1 MYATIKEWLGF
12 GGQDQSFGHSHDE
25 GGHSHGGAG
34 GHGHTHGVIDPSL
47 SSSERGIWAI
57 KWSFIILGITAVL
70 QLVVVVTSGSVALLA
85 DTIHNI
91 GDATT
96 AIPLWIAFAL
106 VRRKPTT
113 TFNYGLGRVED
124 LAGML
129 VVLIILFSAIVAGY
143 EAISRLIH
151 PEPITQ
157 LVAVAVAGVIGFIG
171 NEVVAVFRIRV
182 GRAMN
187 SAALIA
193 DGYHARTDGLT
204 SLAVVVG
211 AAGVWAGFPLA
222 DPIIGLLITIAI
234 FGIVWQSAKAVIT
247 RSLDGVSPG
256 VVEEIRHAT
265 EHVPGIGRLVEVKA
279 RWLGHKLNADLTIA
293 VDDSLTVAEANRI
306 TVALKDELREHLP
319 PLGLATVQFDTT
331 GVVAVE
337 GSAHGHHHAPEPFK
351 VDSPLAQGLLAI
363 VDTPD
368 GERIRLTVSAHAE
381 ALTAVVCIRRDG
393 GTVERLPL
401 LPTAGD
407 HHVFQSENAPAEPHE
422 FNADLQLSDGMR
434 QERLPFRME
443 EPEGHH
449 HQSNLSPRR

>member
-12 GGQDQSFGHSHDE
+12 GGQDPGFDHSHDE
-25 GGHSHGGAG
+25 GGHSHGGSG

-57 KWSFIILGITAVL
+57 KWSFIILAITAVL
-70 QLVVVVTSGSVALLA
+70 QLVVVSTSGSVALLA
-85 DTIHNI
+85 DTIHNV

-106 VRRKPTT
+106 VRRKPTA

-143 EAISRLIH
+143 EAISRLLH
-151 PEPITQ
+151 PQPITQ
-157 LVAVAVAGVIGFIG
+157 LVAVAVGGVIGFIG
-171 NEVVAVFRIRV
+171 NEAVAVFRIRV

-204 SLAVVVG
+204 SLAVVLG
-211 AAGVWAGFPLA
+211 AGGVWAGFPLT
-222 DPIIGLLITIAI
+222 DPIIGLLITVAI

-247 RSLDGVSPG
+247 RSLDGVSP
-256 VVEEIRHAT
+256 VVLDEIRHAA
-265 EHVPGIGRLVEVKA
+265 EHVPGIGRVVEVKA
-279 RWLGHKLNADLTIA
+279 RWLGHKLNADLTIS
-293 VDDSLTVAEANRI
+293 VDDSLTIAEANRI
-306 TVALKDELREHLP
+306 AIALKDELRGHLP
-319 PLGLATVQFDTT
+319 PLGLATVQFDTP
-331 GVVAVE
+331 GVVPVE
-337 GSAHGHHHAPEPFK
+337 RRTLALHHASEPFK

-363 VDTPD
+363 VETPD
-368 GERIRLTVSAHAE
+368 GERMRLTVSAHAE
-381 ALTAVVCIRRDG
+381 ALSAVVCIGRDG
-393 GTVERLPL
+393 GAVERLPL
-401 LPTAGD
+401 LPAARD
-407 HHVFQSENAPAEPHE
+407 HHVFQSANAPAEPHE
-422 FNADLQLSDGMR
+422 FEAELQLSDGK
-434 QERLPFRME
+434 QQARLPFRME

-449 HQSNLSPRR
+449 H